1 MTTLLNADEAIN
13 VLRSSL
19 GANNLLEDETHGDK
33 GGTSEKLNLHRQL
46 AALKRTKMVTS
57 M

>member
-19 GANNLLEDETHGDK
+19 GANNLLGDETHGDK